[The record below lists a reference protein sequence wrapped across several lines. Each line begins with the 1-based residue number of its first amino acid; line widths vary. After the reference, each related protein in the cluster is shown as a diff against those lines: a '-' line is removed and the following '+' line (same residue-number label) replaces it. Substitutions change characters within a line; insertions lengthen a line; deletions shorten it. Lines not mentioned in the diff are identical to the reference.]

1 MSDALPGRAEP
12 TPRAIAAPHED
23 TPRSAS
29 SIPPSKGS
37 PRFVTT
43 TVSRDAS
50 RLPAT
55 PGLLFDLDG
64 VLTPTAEVHMRAWA
78 RLFSDYL
85 LSRGDSRPYTE
96 QDYFDHVDGKP
107 RYDGVRDMLSSRG
120 ITLPE
125 GTPDDSPDLETVCG
139 LGNRKNS
146 VFAAELRENGVTP
159 YPGSVAF
166 LDRAISCGYLVAVVS
181 SSRNAVPVLE
191 AAGLRDRFDHIVDGI
206 VAADAGLPG
215 KPAPDTYLEGA
226 KRLGLTAEQCVVVED
241 AQSGVEAGRR
251 GDFGLVLGVNRGV
264 GAASLLENGADFVV
278 DDLGEVVDSL
288 AQQPASSTTTASPS
302 APEHS
307 A

>member
-1 MSDALPGRAEP
+1 
-12 TPRAIAAPHED
+12 
-23 TPRSAS
+23 
-29 SIPPSKGS
+29 
-37 PRFVTT
+37 VTT
-43 TVSRDAS
+43 TALRDAT
-50 RLPAT
+50 RLPALS
-55 PGLLFDLDG
+55 GLLFDLDG

-85 LSRGDSRPYTE
+85 TSRGDDKPYTE

-107 RYDGVRDMLSSRG
+107 RYDGVRDMLASRG

-146 VFAAELRENGVTP
+146 VFAAELQENGVTP

-166 LDRAISCGYLVAVVS
+166 LDRAIASGYRVAVVS
-181 SSRNAVPVLE
+181 SSRNAVPVLK
-191 AAGLRDRFDHIVDGI
+191 AAGLRDRFEHIVDGE
-206 VAADAGLPG
+206 VAAAAQLPG

-226 KRLGLTAEQCVVVED
+226 ALLGLTAGECVVIED
-241 AQSGVEAGRR
+241 AQSGVDAGRR
-251 GDFGLVLGVNRGV
+251 GAFGLVVGVNRGV
-264 GAASLLENGADFVV
+264 GARALLDNGADFVV
-278 DDLGEVVDSL
+278 DDLDELVDSL
-288 AQQPASSTTTASPS
+288 AKPTRGDTPTAASSP